1 MSYFFKTLAE
11 GGRLRLRPLPGQIRA
26 GESVDTSL
34 NVQSDKP
41 IRSLYPAGT
50 VFGTLTLEVGAGFYK
65 AGQIYPMG
73 VPLVRPE
80 HKAPEELQRAYE
92 AYIGLG
98 GTPLEAAEIV
108 EEPAV
113 RKKTYL
119 SKLME
124 NKDFIIPTI
133 TKGGFYVDKNNWYL
147 LVRNIQNQI
156 NSLLIGPTG
165 TGKTELVVLACKRL
179 GIDCSIYDMGSMY
192 DPVSGLLGVH
202 RLQRGG
208 ESIFDFAKFTAD
220 IQKPGVVL
228 LDELS
233 RAPIT
238 TNNILFPLLD
248 SRRTLPVEMALGSD
262 DRIINVHPECCFV
275 ATANIGAEYTGTT
288 SMDKALTNRFFPI
301 ELDYLPKNE
310 EIKLLIERCSISN
323 EEATIIV
330 EVSNSIRNIYRR
342 QEIASSVSTR
352 EALMVGE
359 LVRDGWSV
367 LQAFEMVYLPL
378 FEGTKVEGERSVVA
392 KVLISR

>member
-50 VFGTLTLEVGAGFYK
+50 VFGTLALEVGAGFYK

-80 HKAPEELQRAYE
+80 HKAPEELQRDYE

-98 GTPLEAAEIV
+98 GTPLEETETV

-119 SKLME
+119 SKLMG

-179 GIDCSIYDMGSMY
+179 GIDCSVYDMGSMY

-208 ESIFDFAKFTAD
+208 ESIFDFAKFTTD

-248 SRRTLPVEMALGSD
+248 SRRTLPVEMA
-262 DRIINVHPECCFV
+262 
-275 ATANIGAEYTGTT
+275 
-288 SMDKALTNRFFPI
+288 
-301 ELDYLPKNE
+301 
-310 EIKLLIERCSISN
+310 
-323 EEATIIV
+323 
-330 EVSNSIRNIYRR
+330 
-342 QEIASSVSTR
+342 
-352 EALMVGE
+352 
-359 LVRDGWSV
+359 
-367 LQAFEMVYLPL
+367 
-378 FEGTKVEGERSVVA
+378 
-392 KVLISR
+392 